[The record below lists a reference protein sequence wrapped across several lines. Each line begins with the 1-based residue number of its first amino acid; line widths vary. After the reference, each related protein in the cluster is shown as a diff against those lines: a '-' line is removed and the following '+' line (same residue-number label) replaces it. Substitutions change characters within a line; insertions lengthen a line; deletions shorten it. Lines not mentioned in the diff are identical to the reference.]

1 MISYTPRYPMYSLYD
16 VDREEEGNVK
26 PVTQTIKTDPV
37 TGQQTMTISG
47 SPQDLSAANP
57 FTPTV
62 SGPGLQVAGPVPPG
76 AMEEISDEAS
86 KRRQRTSMAAAAAAG
101 MPQMAAA
108 AQPMA
113 AGAGLRPPP
122 MRMAGIPGGA
132 SAVTRTAQTFGSGA
146 DATAWMNDITN
157 IQSDPNALA
166 AYVVNNSNNPQGRNL
181 ARSLLQQSFQSQKS
195 QQEAQQKVDRAIE
208 SGNML
213 EIARETQKGGDEG
226 SYIKAYLYNRLG
238 LTKLAQDE
246 QEKLSP
252 TFKWERV
259 RTNDNK
265 PALIKVDRR
274 GLPVEGYT
282 ADGRMN
288 DKQLINIRSSKGLD
302 IVGGTY
308 VNDRTG
314 QVGRVVTDKE
324 TGDSYIQ
331 TDTGPVGI
339 AGFRPQSTAGGL
351 QDMANRQYQ
360 EARIKFET
368 EPSIATATEYLK
380 FARTVDPGDGSMIR
394 AAQEQI
400 SRLPF
405 GQQVLRGVGT
415 VPGTVPAAPDAAPAI
430 SYALVPAAA
439 QPAPVTPEMVPG
451 AAMPAAQP
459 QTMAQVA
466 PTAQPVRPAV
476 PVTGEPAVGATP
488 VVPTAPTAA
497 AIPRPS
503 TQIRLGESQVVYQER
518 IKREA
523 AAYESALRQAEAQ
536 QRAGLDVGV
545 AQQRANIEVG
555 QQQQIRSQQSIEAN
569 RKQSGELEQNARTV
583 LSTID
588 QILKHRGF
596 NDVIGVKESIGAYI
610 QFLPG
615 DARDFRALYDQL
627 NGQTFITAYE
637 ELKGGGSITEAEG
650 IKAEQAISAL
660 RDPGINEKEWKRNAQ
675 TFVDVTKRGVDVA
688 RIRGNLEPKYK
699 PFNDKE
705 REAFNFILANPNDP
719 RVPRIRNILEN
730 R

>member
-1 MISYTPRYPMYSLYD
+1 MYSLYD

-569 RKQSGELEQNARTV
+569 RKQAGKLEQNARTV

-588 QILKHRGF
+588 QLLKHPGF